1 MPQNSAGLAVQLARV
16 LTCIAF
22 LPAQRCQEWRLLF
35 SSAKHGQS
43 FSTFMGRWVAEHLCN
58 VALRVVHAAVC
69 TRFEPAV
76 TCCKWPLPCL
86 RHRCSDKGATLVLVK
101 DKGGAIF
108 GGFAATPWQ
117 RHGDFFG
124 Q

>member
-1 MPQNSAGLAVQLARV
+1 MMLSLRRPGGLSQLR
-16 LTCIAF
+16 LTE
-22 LPAQRCQEWRLLF
+22 RC
-35 SSAKHGQS
+35 
-43 FSTFMGRWVAEHLCN
+43 T
-58 VALRVVHAAVC
+58 
-69 TRFEPAV
+69 
-76 TCCKWPLPCL
+76 WPLHRM

-124 Q
+124 QHASI